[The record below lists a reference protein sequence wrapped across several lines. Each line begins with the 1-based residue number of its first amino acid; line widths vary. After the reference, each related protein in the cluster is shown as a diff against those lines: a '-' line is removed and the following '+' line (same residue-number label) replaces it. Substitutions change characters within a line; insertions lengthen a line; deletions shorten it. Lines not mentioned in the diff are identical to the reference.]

1 MISLNLSEKNHGS
14 VVEVNHTVQ
23 NWHCVICLPQSYPMG
38 YSPASL
44 GTGLL
49 SSALLCDCVSRE
61 KS

>member
-1 MISLNLSEKNHGS
+1 MISLNLSEKNHVS
-14 VVEVNHTVQ
+14 VVEVNLTMQ
-23 NWHCVICLPQSYPMG
+23 NWHCAICLPQSCPVG

-49 SSALLCDCVSRE
+49 GSVLLCDCVSRE